1 MTNYQEHLFLL
12 LKSALWQDENIE
24 QSVCNVDW
32 NNLYQLANEQ
42 CLIGIVADSFRLLS
56 KKQCDGEERLRWLA
70 YVVRLEKKNQEM
82 NLLVGKLFEKFCKMN
97 LSPVLLKGQAF
108 AANYPYPLHR
118 QCGDI
123 DLYFK
128 NRKDCETAVAWAAK
142 VDKSAALSPENKR
155 ERKHFSFSIGS
166 NEVELHYFMC
176 LFENSWLHQRLQQ
189 IIDEEFASSKPFFVE
204 IEGEQI
210 ETVPPTLSA
219 LHQIIHISRHL
230 LEAGIGL
237 RQICDLAMF
246 LDKHHDVIDK
256 ERLNGYLEELQLMTI
271 ARSLGYIMV
280 KYLGLKEEKVPF
292 KVDAQFSDFI
302 LQEIFEGG
310 NFGKKKVEYR
320 EKSKGMRRKLRSVYY
335 FYMRCKLYKPLM
347 PKEARSYF
355 WKKISLN
362 FRLMTK
368 HHY

>member
-1 MTNYQEHLFLL
+1 M
-12 LKSALWQDENIE
+12 
-24 QSVCNVDW
+24 
-32 NNLYQLANEQ
+32 
-42 CLIGIVADSFRLLS
+42 
-56 KKQCDGEERLRWLA
+56 
-70 YVVRLEKKNQEM
+70 
-82 NLLVGKLFEKFCKMN
+82 
-97 LSPVLLKGQAF
+97 
-108 AANYPYPLHR
+108 
-118 QCGDI
+118 
-123 DLYFK
+123 YFK

-142 VDKSAALSPENKR
+142 VDKSAAVSPENKR

-166 NEVELHYFMC
+166 NEVELHYYMC

-189 IIDEEFASSKPFFVE
+189 IIDEEFVSSKPFFVE

-256 ERLNGYLEELQLMTI
+256 ERFNGYLEELQLMTI
-271 ARSLGYIMV
+271 VRSLGYIMV

-320 EKSKGMRRKLRSVYY
+320 EKSKGMRRKLLSVYY

-347 PKEARSYF
+347 PKEASSYF

>member
-1 MTNYQEHLFLL
+1 MTNCQEHLFLL

-108 AANYPYPLHR
+108 AANYAYPQHR

-128 NRKDCETAVAWAAK
+128 NRKDCKTAVDWAAK
-142 VDKSAALSPENKR
+142 VDKSAAVSPENKR
-155 ERKHFSFSIGS
+155 ERKHFSFSLGS
-166 NEVELHYFMC
+166 NEVELHYYMC

-210 ETVPPTLSA
+210 ETVPPILSA
-219 LHQIIHISRHL
+219 LHQVIHISRHL

-292 KVDAQFSDFI
+292 KVDAQFSGFI

-320 EKSKGMRRKLRSVYY
+320 VKSKGMRRKLRSVYY
-335 FYMRCKLYKPLM
+335 FYVRCKLYKPLM

>member
-128 NRKDCETAVAWAAK
+128 NRKDCKMAVAWAAK
-142 VDKSAALSPENKR
+142 VDKSAAVSPENKR

-237 RQICDLAMF
+237 RQICDLTMF
-246 LDKHHDVIDK
+246 LDKHHEVIDK
-256 ERLNGYLEELQLMTI
+256 KRLNGYLEELQLMTI

-280 KYLGLKEEKVPF
+280 KYLVLKEEKVPF

-302 LQEIFEGG
+302 LQEIGRASC
-310 NFGKKKVEYR
+310 R
-320 EKSKGMRRKLRSVYY
+320 ERV
-335 FYMRCKLYKPLM
+335 
-347 PKEARSYF
+347 
-355 WKKISLN
+355 
-362 FRLMTK
+362 
-368 HHY
+368 

>member
-1 MTNYQEHLFLL
+1 MTKEQENLFLL
-12 LKSALWQDENIE
+12 MKSALWNDELSTRSIRD
-24 QSVCNVDW
+24 VDW
-32 NNLYQLANEQ
+32 GELYKLANEQ
-42 CLIGIVADSFRLLS
+42 CLVGIVADTFRYLS
-56 KKQCDGEERLRWLA
+56 IEQCNRDERLRWLA

-82 NLLVGKLFEKFCKMN
+82 NLLVGKLFGKFCKMN

-108 AANYPYPLHR
+108 AANYTDPQHR

-123 DLYFK
+123 DVYFK

-142 VDKSAALSPENKR
+142 IDKSAAVSPENKR
-155 ERKHFSFSIGS
+155 ERKHFTFSIGS
-166 NEVELHYFMC
+166 NVVELHYLMC

-189 IIDEEFASSKPFFVE
+189 IIDEEFDNSKPYFVE

-246 LDKHHDVIDK
+246 LDKHHEVIDK

-292 KVDAQFSDFI
+292 EVDAQFADFI

-320 EKSKGMRRKLRSVYY
+320 EKSKGLRRKLQSVYY

>member
-1 MTNYQEHLFLL
+1 MTCYQEHLFLL

-82 NLLVGKLFEKFCKMN
+82 NLLVGKLFGKFCKMN

-108 AANYPYPLHR
+108 AANYTDPLHR

-123 DLYFK
+123 DVYFK

-142 VDKSAALSPENKR
+142 VDKSAAVSLENKR
-155 ERKHFSFSIGS
+155 ERKHFTFSIGS
-166 NEVELHYFMC
+166 NVVELHYYMC

-189 IIDEEFASSKPFFVE
+189 IIDEEFAYSKPFFVE

-210 ETVPPTLSA
+210 ETVPPTLST

-256 ERLNGYLEELQLMTI
+256 KRLNGYLEELQLMTI
-271 ARSLGYIMV
+271 SRSLGYIMV

-292 KVDAQFSDFI
+292 EVDAQFADFI

-320 EKSKGMRRKLRSVYY
+320 EKSKGLRRKLRSVYY

>member
-1 MTNYQEHLFLL
+1 MTNCQEHLFLL

-108 AANYPYPLHR
+108 AANFPYPLHR

-142 VDKSAALSPENKR
+142 VDKSAAVSPENKR
-155 ERKHFSFSIGS
+155 ERKHFSFYIGS
-166 NEVELHYFMC
+166 NEVELHYYMC

-189 IIDEEFASSKPFFVE
+189 IIDEEFAASKPFFVE
-204 IEGEQI
+204 IEGELI

-246 LDKHHDVIDK
+246 LDKHHDVIDTK
-256 ERLNGYLEELQLMTI
+256 RLNGYLEELQLMTI

-347 PKEARSYF
+347 PKEAKSYF

>member
-24 QSVCNVDW
+24 QSVCNIDW

-70 YVVRLEKKNQEM
+70 YVVRLEKKNQKM

-128 NRKDCETAVAWAAK
+128 NRKDCKTAVAWAAK
-142 VDKSAALSPENKR
+142 VDKSAAVSPENKR

-176 LFENSWLHQRLQQ
+176 LFENSWLQQRLQQ
-189 IIDEEFASSKPFFVE
+189 IIDEEFAASRPYFVE
-204 IEGEQI
+204 IVGEQI

-246 LDKHHDVIDK
+246 LDKHHEVIDK

-280 KYLGLKEEKVPF
+280 KYLGLKEEKVLF

-310 NFGKKKVEYR
+310 NFGKKKLGYR

>member
-1 MTNYQEHLFLL
+1 MTYYQEHLFLL

-108 AANYPYPLHR
+108 AANYAYPQHR

-142 VDKSAALSPENKR
+142 VDNSAAVSPENKR

-166 NEVELHYFMC
+166 NEVELHYYMC
-176 LFENSWLHQRLQQ
+176 LFENSWLQQRLQQ
-189 IIDEEFASSKPFFVE
+189 IIDEEFAYSKPFFVE

-271 ARSLGYIMV
+271 A
-280 KYLGLKEEKVPF
+280 
-292 KVDAQFSDFI
+292 
-302 LQEIFEGG
+302 
-310 NFGKKKVEYR
+310 
-320 EKSKGMRRKLRSVYY
+320 
-335 FYMRCKLYKPLM
+335 
-347 PKEARSYF
+347 
-355 WKKISLN
+355 
-362 FRLMTK
+362 
-368 HHY
+368 

>member
-1 MTNYQEHLFLL
+1 MTNCQEHLFLL

-142 VDKSAALSPENKR
+142 VDKSAAVSPENKR
-155 ERKHFSFSIGS
+155 ERKHFHS
-166 NEVELHYFMC
+166 
-176 LFENSWLHQRLQQ
+176 
-189 IIDEEFASSKPFFVE
+189 
-204 IEGEQI
+204 
-210 ETVPPTLSA
+210 
-219 LHQIIHISRHL
+219 L
-230 LEAGIGL
+230 LAV
-237 RQICDLAMF
+237 M
-246 LDKHHDVIDK
+246 K
-256 ERLNGYLEELQLMTI
+256 
-271 ARSLGYIMV
+271 
-280 KYLGLKEEKVPF
+280 
-292 KVDAQFSDFI
+292 
-302 LQEIFEGG
+302 
-310 NFGKKKVEYR
+310 
-320 EKSKGMRRKLRSVYY
+320 
-335 FYMRCKLYKPLM
+335 
-347 PKEARSYF
+347 
-355 WKKISLN
+355 
-362 FRLMTK
+362 
-368 HHY
+368 

>member
-1 MTNYQEHLFLL
+1 MTNCQEHLFLL

-56 KKQCDGEERLRWLA
+56 KKQCDGEERLRWLV
-70 YVVRLEKKNQEM
+70 YVVSLEKKNQEM

-128 NRKDCETAVAWAAK
+128 NRKDSETAVAWAAK
-142 VDKSAALSPENKR
+142 VDKSAAVSPENKR
-155 ERKHFSFSIGS
+155 ERKHFSFYIGS
-166 NEVELHYFMC
+166 NEVELHYYMC

-189 IIDEEFASSKPFFVE
+189 IIDEEFAASKPFFVE
-204 IEGEQI
+204 IEGELI

-292 KVDAQFSDFI
+292 KVDVQFSDFI

-320 EKSKGMRRKLRSVYY
+320 EKSKGMRRKLRSGYY

-347 PKEARSYF
+347 PKEAKSYF
-355 WKKISLN
+355 WKKICLN

-368 HHY
+368 YHY

>member
-12 LKSALWQDENIE
+12 LKSALWEDENIE

-123 DLYFK
+123 DVYFK

-142 VDKSAALSPENKR
+142 VDKSAAVSLENKR
-155 ERKHFSFSIGS
+155 ERKHFTFSIGS
-166 NEVELHYFMC
+166 NVVELHYFMC

-189 IIDEEFASSKPFFVE
+189 IIDEEFGNSKPFFVE
-204 IEGEQI
+204 IEGELI

>member
-1 MTNYQEHLFLL
+1 MTNCQEHLFLL

-108 AANYPYPLHR
+108 AANYAYPQHR

-142 VDKSAALSPENKR
+142 VDKSAAVSPENKR
-155 ERKHFSFSIGS
+155 ERKHFTFSLGS
-166 NEVELHYFMC
+166 NEIELHYYMC

-189 IIDEEFASSKPFFVE
+189 IIDEEFAASKPFFVE
-204 IEGEQI
+204 IEGELI

-246 LDKHHDVIDK
+246 LDKHHDVIDTK
-256 ERLNGYLEELQLMTI
+256 RLNGYLEELQLMTI

-292 KVDAQFSDFI
+292 KVDAHFSDFI

-320 EKSKGMRRKLRSVYY
+320 VKSKGMRRKLRSVYY
-335 FYMRCKLYKPLM
+335 FYVRCKLYKPLM

-355 WKKISLN
+355 WKKICLN